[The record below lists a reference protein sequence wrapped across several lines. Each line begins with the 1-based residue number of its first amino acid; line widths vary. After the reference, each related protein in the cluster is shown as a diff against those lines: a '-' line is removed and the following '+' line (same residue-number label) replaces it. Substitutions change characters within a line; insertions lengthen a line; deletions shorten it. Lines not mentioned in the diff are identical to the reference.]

1 MTLLSPELTG
11 VIVVSLLLVWLA
23 LGAHIGV
30 ALGLA
35 GFLGIYLS
43 VGPDAAFAQISAVPF
58 GTTNSFAL
66 AVIPLFILM
75 GSFATV
81 SGITTELFRMAYVW
95 IGGLRGGLAMAT
107 VMSSAAFGAASG
119 STIVNAAVFTRM
131 AMPEMARF
139 GYDIRLNAG
148 CIAAAGT
155 LAALI
160 PPSILMVIYAVITE
174 QSIGKLLIAG
184 IVPGILTALIYCG
197 GIYILA
203 RVRPDLAPL
212 ANLKFSWS
220 ERWQSL
226 RGVYGI
232 MILFVLVVGGIYGG
246 YFPATYAGAVGA
258 FGAFLIALGKRR
270 LGWSSLVEVL
280 KEAAVTTSV
289 IFIIVVGGMLFARFL
304 TYSGL
309 VTTISSAMIGLGVG
323 KYTYLLGFVVL
334 FTILGCFIEPIAIM
348 VMTLP
353 VMFPV
358 MMKAGF
364 DPIWLGVVA
373 VKLAEIG
380 VLTPPVGLNVFV
392 VKSSSPIPVT
402 LGEAF
407 AGVTPFIVLDFLSL
421 GLYVAFPG
429 MITPIVPVASLPA
442 SQVKS
447 HSNDPA

>member
-1 MTLLSPELTG
+1 MTLLSPETTG
-11 VIVVSLLLVWLA
+11 MIVVSLLLVWLA

-35 GFLGIYLS
+35 GFVGIYLS
-43 VGPDAAFAQISAVPF
+43 VGPDAAFAQIAAVPF

-184 IVPGILTALIYCG
+184 IVPGILTAFIYCG

-232 MILFVLVVGGIYGG
+232 MILFALVVGGIYGG

-258 FGAFLIALGKRR
+258 FGAFVIALIKRR
-270 LGWSSLVEVL
+270 LGWGSLVEVL

-289 IFIIVVGGMLFARFL
+289 IFIIVVGGMMFARFL

-309 VTTISSAMIGLGVG
+309 VTTISTAMIGLGAG
-323 KYTYLLGFVVL
+323 KYSYLLGFVLL
-334 FTILGCFIEPIAIM
+334 FTVLGCFIEPIAIM

-353 VMFPV
+353 IMFPV
-358 MMKAGF
+358 MKEAGF

-402 LGEAF
+402 LGQAF

-429 MITPIVPVASLPA
+429 MITWLPNLTA
-442 SQVKS
+442 
-447 HSNDPA
+447 P

>member
-1 MTLLSPELTG
+1 MPLLSPEVTG
-11 VIVVSLLLVWLA
+11 YLIGGLLLIWLA

-30 ALGLA
+30 GLGLA

-43 VGPDAAFAQISAVPF
+43 VGPDAAFAQLAAIPF

-81 SGITTELFRMAYVW
+81 SGITTELFRVAYVW
-95 IGGLRGGLAMAT
+95 LGALRGGLAMAT

-131 AMPEMARF
+131 AMPEMHRF
-139 GYDIRLNAG
+139 GYDVRLSAG
-148 CIAAAGT
+148 SIAAAGT

-184 IVPGILTALIYCG
+184 IVPGILTAAIYCG
-197 GIYILA
+197 GIYVLA

-212 ANLKFSWS
+212 AHLKFTWS
-220 ERWQSL
+220 DRWLSL
-226 RGVYGI
+226 KGVYGI
-232 MILFVLVVGGIYGG
+232 LFLFTIVVGGIYGG
-246 YFPATYAGAVGA
+246 FFPATYAGAVGA
-258 FGAFLIALGKRR
+258 FGAFVIALAKRR
-270 LGWSSLVEVL
+270 LSRRSLIEVL

-289 IFIIVVGGMLFARFL
+289 IFIIVVGGILFARFL

-309 VTTISSAMIGLGVG
+309 VTMISSALVALGTDN
-323 KYTYLLGFVVL
+323 YTYLLGFVVL
-334 FTILGCFIEPIAIM
+334 FIALGCFIEPIAIM

-353 VMFPV
+353 IMFPV
-358 MMKAGF
+358 MMEAGF

-373 VKLAEIG
+373 VKLAEIS

-402 LGEAF
+402 LGQVF
-407 AGVTPFIVLDFLSL
+407 AGVTPFILLDLLSL
-421 GLYVAFPG
+421 GLYVAFPE
-429 MITPIVPVASLPA
+429 MILWLPNLMGP
-442 SQVKS
+442 S
-447 HSNDPA
+447 

>member
-1 MTLLSPELTG
+1 MAMFSPEVTG
-11 VIVVSLLLVWLA
+11 YIVVSGLLLA
-23 LGAHIGV
+23 LMMGAHIGV

-35 GFLGIYLS
+35 GFAGIYLS
-43 VGPDAAFAQISAVPF
+43 VGPDAAFAQLTAIPF

-95 IGGLRGGLAMAT
+95 LGSLRGGLAMAT

-139 GYDIRLNAG
+139 GYDVRLNAG

-160 PPSILMVIYAVITE
+160 PPSILMVVYAVITE

-184 IVPGILTALIYCG
+184 IVPGILTAAIYCT

-212 ANLKFSWS
+212 ANLQFTWTQRFEALK
-220 ERWQSL
+220 
-226 RGVYGI
+226 GVWGI
-232 MILFVLVVGGIYGG
+232 LILFILIVGGIYGG

-258 FGAFLIALGKRR
+258 FGAFLIALSKRR
-270 LGWSSLVEVL
+270 ITGKAMSEVL

-289 IFIIVVGGMLFARFL
+289 IFIIVIGGILFARFL

-309 VTTISSAMIGLGVG
+309 VTTISKTILSLGG
-323 KYTYLLGFVVL
+323 SKYMYLLGFIVL

-353 VMFPV
+353 IMFPV
-358 MMKAGF
+358 MKEAGF
-364 DPIWLGVVA
+364 DPIWLGVVS

-402 LGEAF
+402 LGQVF

-421 GLYVAFPG
+421 GLYVIFPE
-429 MITPIVPVASLPA
+429 MITWLPNLM
-442 SQVKS
+442 SP
-447 HSNDPA
+447 N